1 MGTVT
6 ALWDVLAKAA
16 NLAQM
21 SGLHAVML
29 VAAGASLMRIPQSRR
44 ECAKLE
50 RCSRR
55 LHALLK
61 WPTGC
66 GAVLLCSELG
76 GPVVQALV
84 DAAALVDT
92 YHRSTLWRRVRS
104 GRSMAIRLR
113 DMRDVVDSYC
123 VLLLFINAHLLLQQA
138 TNQDQPPPP
147 DATTTYVNVRIQEA
161 NDPSQGQSVQ
171 VVSNCPKLAAIRDN
185 QRANDT
191 GDGGMC
197 SQTEACV
204 L

>member
-1 MGTVT
+1 MGMVA

-76 GPVVQALV
+76 GPVVQTLV
-84 DAAALVDT
+84 DAAGLVDS

-138 TNQDQPPPP
+138 TNHDQPPPP
-147 DATTTYVNVRIQEA
+147 TYVILEV
-161 NDPSQGQSVQ
+161 NDSSENQSVQ
-171 VVSNCPKLAAIRDN
+171 AASNYT
-185 QRANDT
+185 QRGNGT
-191 GDGGMC
+191 GDGGI
-197 SQTEACV
+197 
-204 L
+204 

>member
-1 MGTVT
+1 MGTVA

-66 GAVLLCSELG
+66 GLVLLRSEIG
-76 GPVVQALV
+76 GPAVKALV
-84 DAAALVDT
+84 DAAGLVDD
-92 YHRSTLWRRVRS
+92 YKKSTLWRRVRW
-104 GRSMAIRLR
+104 GRSMASQLR

-123 VLLLFINAHLLLQQA
+123 GASALH
-138 TNQDQPPPP
+138 
-147 DATTTYVNVRIQEA
+147 
-161 NDPSQGQSVQ
+161 
-171 VVSNCPKLAAIRDN
+171 
-185 QRANDT
+185 
-191 GDGGMC
+191 
-197 SQTEACV
+197 
-204 L
+204 

>member
-1 MGTVT
+1 MVMAA

-21 SGLHAVML
+21 SGLHTEML

-50 RCSRR
+50 RCCRR

-66 GAVLLCSELG
+66 GAALLCSELG

-84 DAAALVDT
+84 DF
-92 YHRSTLWRRVRS
+92 YHRSTLWRRARS
-104 GRSMAIRLR
+104 SRGRRRL
-113 DMRDVVDSYC
+113 VHSYC
-123 VLLLFINAHLLLQQA
+123 VLLLFINAHLLLQHA
-138 TNQDQPPPP
+138 ANHDQPPPP
-147 DATTTYVNVRIQEA
+147 DATFFLKDQMLLLRTLMIHEVN
-161 NDPSQGQSVQ
+161 DSSQSQSHVQ
-171 VVSNCPKLAAIRDN
+171 AVSNCPKVAASRDT

-191 GDGGMC
+191 GDGGIC
-197 SQTEACV
+197 SQTEACM

>member
-1 MGTVT
+1 MVA

-29 VAAGASLMRIPQSRR
+29 VAVAVNLLGIPQCKR

-66 GAVLLCSELG
+66 GAALLCSELG

-84 DAAALVDT
+84 DAAGLVDS
-92 YHRSTLWRRVRS
+92 YNRSTLWRRIRS
-104 GRSMAIRLR
+104 GRSMANQLR
-113 DMRDVVDSYC
+113 DMQDVLDAYC
-123 VLLLFINAHLLLQQA
+123 GLLLFINASSDHTSDSSSVQALLV
-138 TNQDQPPPP
+138 TNCSTVTTGTS
-147 DATTTYVNVRIQEA
+147 DAQGMYKDVHSAVYKEA
-161 NDPSQGQSVQ
+161 N
-171 VVSNCPKLAAIRDN
+171 
-185 QRANDT
+185 
-191 GDGGMC
+191 
-197 SQTEACV
+197 
-204 L
+204 

>member
-1 MGTVT
+1 MGTVA

-66 GAVLLCSELG
+66 GAALLCSELG
-76 GPVVQALV
+76 ALADLEGVPGVPWHTQKIWDFFIYIENLAV
-84 DAAALVDT
+84 D
-92 YHRSTLWRRVRS
+92 Y
-104 GRSMAIRLR
+104 
-113 DMRDVVDSYC
+113 
-123 VLLLFINAHLLLQQA
+123 
-138 TNQDQPPPP
+138 
-147 DATTTYVNVRIQEA
+147 
-161 NDPSQGQSVQ
+161 
-171 VVSNCPKLAAIRDN
+171 
-185 QRANDT
+185 
-191 GDGGMC
+191 
-197 SQTEACV
+197 
-204 L
+204 

>member
-1 MGTVT
+1 MYANTCYLILT
-6 ALWDVLAKAA
+6 VLAKAA

-50 RCSRR
+50 RCCRR
-55 LHALLK
+55 LHGLLK

-66 GAVLLCSELG
+66 GAALLCSEMG

-84 DAAALVDT
+84 DAAGLVDS
-92 YHRSTLWRRVRS
+92 YHRSTLWPS
-104 GRSMAIRLR
+104 SATCGTSSTPTA
-113 DMRDVVDSYC
+113 

-138 TNQDQPPPP
+138 TNQDHPPPP
-147 DATTTYVNVRIQEA
+147 DATTTIQEA
-161 NDPSQGQSVQ
+161 NDSSQGQSAQ
-171 VVSNCPKLAAIRDN
+171 AVSNCPKVAASRDT
-185 QRANDT
+185 QRANGT

-197 SQTEACV
+197 SQTEACM

>member
-1 MGTVT
+1 MGMAA
-6 ALWDVLAKAA
+6 ALWDALGKAA

-29 VAAGASLMRIPQSRR
+29 VAAGASIMRIPQSRR

-66 GAVLLCSELG
+66 GAALLCSELG

-84 DAAALVDT
+84 DAASLVDS

-113 DMRDVVDSYC
+113 DMRDVIDSYC
-123 VLLLFINAHLLLQQA
+123 VLLLFINAHLLLRHAA
-138 TNQDQPPPP
+138 TNHDQPPPP
-147 DATTTYVNVRIQEA
+147 PTYVIVDV
-161 NDPSQGQSVQ
+161 NDSSENQSVQ
-171 VVSNCPKLAAIRDN
+171 AESNCTEVAAGHDT
-185 QRANDT
+185 QRANGT
-191 GDGGMC
+191 GDGGI
-197 SQTEACV
+197 
-204 L
+204 